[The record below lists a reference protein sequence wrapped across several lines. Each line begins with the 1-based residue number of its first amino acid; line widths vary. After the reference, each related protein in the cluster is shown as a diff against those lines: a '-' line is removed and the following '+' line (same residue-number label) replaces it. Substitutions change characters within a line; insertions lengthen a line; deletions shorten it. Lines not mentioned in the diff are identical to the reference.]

1 MDRET
6 AKAINNISN
15 KLNEVERKLDMFFNQ
30 KCDTNAENIEIN
42 TDTIATV
49 MEVVL
54 PTQSDTLDGVAD
66 TLDTLMTDIIP
77 SLMGSE

>member
-30 KCDTNAENIEIN
+30 KCGTNTENIEIN